1 MWSFYIIFSIFLL
14 RRLSSKEICHPSL
27 LILRL

>member
-14 RRLSSKEICHPSL
+14 RRLSSKEYAIPLFSS
-27 LILRL
+27 